1 MHLILEH
8 SLFSLL
14 DSKLLQKLYH
24 LLQPYSYGRSYR
36 QLLGKS
42 PKRRNS
48 RARHGLQIVPVDHG
62 DPLRRCWSVKKT
74 IPRRELGW
82 SCWPCARTRLSFY
95 LFLRNILEL
104 LDKPLAAAR
113 PAPSQRQPS
122 ARGMFSQSVSAST
135 PPPATK
141 IDFSN
146 ADLRRA
152 SGLVLASELKKLLR
166 WAS

>member
-1 MHLILEH
+1 MWERKKNNPAQGTWLE
-8 SLFSLL
+8 LL
-14 DSKLLQKLYH
+14 ALHTDQA
-24 LLQPYSYGRSYR
+24 
-36 QLLGKS
+36 QLLF
-42 PKRRNS
+42 
-48 RARHGLQIVPVDHG
+48 V
-62 DPLRRCWSVKKT
+62 
-74 IPRRELGW
+74 
-82 SCWPCARTRLSFY
+82 
-95 LFLRNILEL
+95 LRNILEL

-152 SGLVLASELKKLLR
+152 SGLVLASELKKLLH